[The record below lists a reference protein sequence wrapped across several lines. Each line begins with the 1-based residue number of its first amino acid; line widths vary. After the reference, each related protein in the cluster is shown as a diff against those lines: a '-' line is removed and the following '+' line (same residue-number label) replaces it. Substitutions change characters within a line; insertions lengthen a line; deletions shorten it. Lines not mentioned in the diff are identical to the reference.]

1 MKKRIDLLIVAT
13 AALWMVQGMACAE
26 EPAPTEPKKELY
38 GKLKRADTDQD
49 GKVSYE
55 EYRTIEEIKIR
66 QRFEKLDANG
76 DGFVDIEEQHSE
88 RDPVPE
94 KMSPDGS
101 GSGAGVKEPKPA
113 AKRGKLEDRK

>member
-66 QRFEKLDANG
+66 QRFEKLDING

-101 GSGAGVKEPKPA
+101 GFGAGVKEPKPA
-113 AKRGKLEDRK
+113 AKRGKVEDRK